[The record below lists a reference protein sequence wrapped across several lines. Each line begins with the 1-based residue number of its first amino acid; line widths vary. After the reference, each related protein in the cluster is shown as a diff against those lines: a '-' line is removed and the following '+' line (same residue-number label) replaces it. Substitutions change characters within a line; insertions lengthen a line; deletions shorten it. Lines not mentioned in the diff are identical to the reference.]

1 MKEKITK
8 AVNFLKKGKLVA
20 FPTETV
26 YGLGAD
32 AENGKAISNLYN
44 KKNRPLFNPLIC
56 HFENIETVKKQVI
69 FSKNAKILAENFWP
83 GPLTIILKKR
93 KNSSI
98 HPLVSSGLKTIACR
112 VPSNKIALSI
122 LKQFKGILAA
132 PSANKSSKLS
142 PTQKNHV
149 IKNFGKD
156 IFVID
161 GGSTTFGIESTVID
175 LSNNKPIIL
184 RAGAIDKKII
194 KQLFPDLVEKS
205 KNLKRIKSPGQLKKH
220 YSPNIPI
227 RINVKK
233 VRNDEV
239 LLNFGKNRLKSKV
252 KELNLSK
259 SSNLEEAAKNL
270 FKFLHILDN
279 KKYKGI
285 AVAPIVKKGLGI
297 AINDRLE
304 RAAFSE

>member
-1 MKEKITK
+1 MKAKINK
-8 AVNFLKKGKLVA
+8 AVKFLKKGKLVA

-32 AENGKAISNLYN
+32 AENEKAILNLYN
-44 KKNRPLFNPLIC
+44 KKNRPRFNPLIC
-56 HFENIETVKKQVI
+56 HFENIESVKKQVI
-69 FSKNAKILAENFWP
+69 FSKSAKILAKNFWP

-93 KNSSI
+93 KSSSI

-112 VPSNKIALSI
+112 VPSNKTALSI
-122 LKQFKGILAA
+122 LKKFGGILAA

-142 PTQKNHV
+142 PTEKTHV
-149 IKNFGKD
+149 VKNFGKD
-156 IFVID
+156 IYIVD
-161 GGSTTFGIESTVID
+161 GGSTIFGIESTVVD
-175 LSNNKPIIL
+175 LSNNKPLVL
-184 RAGAIDKKII
+184 RSGAIDIKILKKILPNLI
-194 KQLFPDLVEKS
+194 QKS
-205 KNLKRIKSPGQLKKH
+205 KNLKKIKSPGQLKKH

-233 VRNDEV
+233 VKNNEV
-239 LLNFGKNRLKSKV
+239 LLNFGKNALKSKV

-259 SSNLEEAAKNL
+259 TSNLQEAAKNL

-279 KKYKGI
+279 KKYGGI
-285 AVAPIVKKGLGI
+285 AVAPINKKGLGM

-304 RAAFSE
+304 RAAFIE